1 MSSLSMQHERSSS
14 SADLLWRLIPRL
26 DGISREAVTVLD
38 KQGCVRFL
46 SVPMKRLLGYARE
59 DFLGQSLFKYL
70 QEQSKKA
77 AEDAVSRMVQEGERF
92 SQWRLCFESAS
103 GTKCWLEGNA
113 ANFLTDPRLGGIMI
127 YWRELKA

>member
-1 MSSLSMQHERSSS
+1 MSSLSMQHSEPSSS
-14 SADLLWRLIPRL
+14 TDLLWRLIPRL
-26 DGISREAVTVLD
+26 DGVSREAVTVLD
-38 KQGCVRFL
+38 DQGYVQFL
-46 SVPMKRLLGYARE
+46 SVPMKRLLGYAQE
-59 DFLGQSLFKYL
+59 DLLGHSLFTYL

-77 AEDAVSRMVQEGERF
+77 AEDAINRMVQQGERF

-103 GTKCWLEGNA
+103 GTTCWLEGNA